1 MDEPFLFFYWI
12 FVDFF
17 YFYFLAKIE
26 IPKVQYKLEWRGLN
40 MLG

>member
-17 YFYFLAKIE
+17 SFSFLAKIE
-26 IPKVQYKLEWRGLN
+26 IPKVQYKLEGRGLN